1 MKRALFLLL
10 LLMLA
15 TGTPAGS
22 RSSQTPKLLV
32 LVAVDG
38 LGADVLA
45 RAEPALTGGFR
56 RLLAE
61 GRSFPDTVVD
71 HAITVSHPG
80 HVTLATGRHP
90 AGHGIVDAAFYRPEG
105 FTDAVT
111 DPGVKIVGFP
121 GAMGGSP
128 RWIEAP
134 TLSEWAQAAN
144 PEARC
149 VAVGTGR
156 WSSLLHAGH
165 GRCDV
170 YWYGPGAGRYVT
182 STAYREDDAS
192 WATAF
197 NKDRLPAMQEASRV
211 WDLTVPA
218 SRRGLA
224 RRDAA
229 PYEGDL
235 VHTVFPHRLADLA
248 PPGQALDPGALLGW
262 FAGTPF
268 ADEATLE
275 LALAGVRGDALGKR
289 APVDVLSIVLS
300 TIDDSAHY
308 YGSGSLEQLD
318 VLLRLDR
325 ALGTFF
331 DALDREV
338 GRGRWA
344 VALSADH
351 GMLDVPEAIVEGGG
365 KARRVAAEEI
375 TPLLSALKGAKKED
389 RAALLRKTDFVA
401 EVLRVGEPG
410 GTEPFATLWR
420 HSARA
425 DRVPRFPLLDPED
438 GTSPAGEAG
447 LLVRLTEGT
456 IPDLDRAVH
465 GSPYL
470 YDRRVPFLLL
480 GPGVRQGR
488 SRTPA
493 RTVDVAP
500 TLAKLGGI
508 PLPPRLDG
516 RPLR

>member
-10 LLMLA
+10 LLA
-15 TGTPAGS
+15 TAGPVGS
-22 RSSQTPKLLV
+22 RPSPAPKLLV
-32 LVAVDG
+32 LIAVDG

-56 RLLAE
+56 RLLQE
-61 GRSFPDTVVD
+61 GRSFPGAVVD

-90 AGHGIVDAAFYRPEG
+90 SGHGIVDAAFYRPEG

-111 DPGVKIVGFP
+111 DPAVEIVGVP
-121 GAMGGSP
+121 TAVGGSP

-134 TLSEWAQAAN
+134 TLAEWAQAAS

-165 GRCDV
+165 ARCDV
-170 YWYGPGAGRYVT
+170 YWYGPGVGRYVT
-182 STAYREDDAS
+182 STAYREDDAP

-197 NKDRLPAMQEASRV
+197 NSERLPAMLEASRV
-211 WDLTVPA
+211 WELTVPA

-224 RRDAA
+224 RRDRA

-235 VHTVFPHRLADLA
+235 VHTTFPHRLADLA
-248 PPGQALDPGALLGW
+248 PPGEVLDARAVWGW
-262 FAGTPF
+262 FGGTPF

-275 LALAGVRGDALGKR
+275 LALAGVRAGALGKR
-289 APVDVLSIVLS
+289 APVDVLSVVLS
-300 TIDDSAHY
+300 TIDDSGHY

-325 ALGTFF
+325 ALGRFF

-338 GRGRWA
+338 GRGGWA

-351 GMLDVPEAIVEGGG
+351 GMLDVPEAVTEGGG
-365 KARRVAAEEI
+365 NARRFPEEEMRI
-375 TPLLSALKGAKKED
+375 LLAALKAVKPAE
-389 RAALLRKTDFVA
+389 RAALLRREPFVA
-401 EVLRVGEPG
+401 EVLRAGEPG

-420 HSARA
+420 HSARP

-456 IPDLDRAVH
+456 IPDFDRAVH

-470 YDRRVPFLLL
+470 YDRRVPFLLM
-480 GPGVRQGR
+480 GPGVRRGKA
-488 SRTPA
+488 RTAA

-508 PLPPRLDG
+508 PLPPVLDG
-516 RPLR
+516 KPLL

>member
-10 LLMLA
+10 WVAA
-15 TGTPAGS
+15 TAPAQS
-22 RSSQTPKLLV
+22 RPSQKPKLLV

-45 RAEPALTGGFR
+45 RAEPALAGGFR
-56 RLLAE
+56 RLLRE
-61 GRSFPDTVVD
+61 GRTFPEAVVD

-90 AGHGIVDAAFYRPEG
+90 SGHGIVDAAFYRPEG
-105 FTDAVT
+105 FTDAVN
-111 DPGVKIVGFP
+111 DPGVKIVGVP
-121 GAMGGSP
+121 NAMGGSP

-134 TLSEWAQAAN
+134 TLSEWAQTAS

-165 GRCDV
+165 ARCDV
-170 YWYGPGAGRYVT
+170 YWYGPSVGRYVT
-182 STAYREDDAS
+182 STAYREDDAP
-192 WATAF
+192 WAAAF
-197 NKDRLPAMQEASRV
+197 NAERLPSLREASRV
-211 WDLTVPA
+211 WELTVPA

-224 RRDAA
+224 RRDRA

-235 VHTVFPHRLADLA
+235 VHTTFPHRLADVA
-248 PPGQALDPGALLGW
+248 TPEEAADPRAAFGW

-300 TIDDSAHY
+300 TIDDSGHY

-351 GMLDVPEAIVEGGG
+351 GMLDVPEAIQEAGG
-365 KARRVAAEEI
+365 KARRVTPEEI
-375 TPLLSALKGAKKED
+375 GPLLARLKAAKREE
-389 RAALLRKTDFVA
+389 RAAILRQADFVA
-401 EVLRVGEPG
+401 EVTTAREPG
-410 GTEPFATLWR
+410 GSEPFATLWR

-425 DRVPRFPLLDPED
+425 DRVPRFPLLDPEE

-447 LLVRLTEGT
+447 LLVRFTEGSM
-456 IPDLDRAVH
+456 PDFDRAVH

-470 YDRRVPFLLL
+470 YDRRVPFLLM
-480 GPGVRQGR
+480 GPGVRPGR
-488 SRTPA
+488 SGKPA

-500 TLAKLGGI
+500 TLARLAGI
-508 PLPPRLDG
+508 ALPAVLDG
-516 RPLR
+516 KPLL

>member
-10 LLMLA
+10 MLVA
-15 TGTPAGS
+15 TAPAVS
-22 RSSQTPKLLV
+22 RPVQKPKLLV

-38 LGADVLA
+38 LGAEVLA
-45 RAEPALTGGFR
+45 RAEPALRGGFR
-56 RLLAE
+56 RLLQE
-61 GRSFPDTVVD
+61 GRSFPDAVVD
-71 HAITVSHPG
+71 HAISVSHPG

-105 FTDAVT
+105 FTDAVN
-111 DPGVKIVGFP
+111 DPTVKIVGVP

-134 TLSEWAQAAN
+134 TLSEWAQTAS
-144 PEARC
+144 PDARC

-165 GRCDV
+165 ARCDV
-170 YWYGPGAGRYVT
+170 YWYGPGVGRYVT
-182 STAYREDDAS
+182 STAYREDDAP
-192 WATAF
+192 WAAAF
-197 NKDRLPAMQEASRV
+197 NADRLPSLREASRH
-211 WDLTVPA
+211 WELSVPA
-218 SRRGLA
+218 SRRMLA
-224 RRDAA
+224 RRDRQ

-235 VHTVFPHRLADLA
+235 VHTTFPHRLADVA
-248 PPGQALDPGALLGW
+248 TPEEAADPRAVFGW

-275 LALAGVRGDALGKR
+275 LALAGVRASELGKR

-300 TIDDSAHY
+300 TIDDSGHY

-325 ALGTFF
+325 ALGKFF

-365 KARRVAAEEI
+365 EAQRFAGEEMA
-375 TPLLSALKGAKKED
+375 LLLAALKAVKPAA
-389 RAALLRKTDFVA
+389 RAALLRREPYVA
-401 EVLRVGEPG
+401 EVLRAGEPG

-456 IPDLDRAVH
+456 IPDFDRAVH

-470 YDRRVPFLLL
+470 YDREVPFLVM
-480 GPGVRQGR
+480 GPGVRPGR
-488 SRTPA
+488 TKAKA

-500 TLAKLGGI
+500 TLAKLAGI
-508 PLPPRLDG
+508 PLPAVLDG
-516 RPLR
+516 KPLL